1 MTMMPYKVLLNSLT
15 MIKAISH
22 VGKEKLIAT
31 IISIIRNSRNQISKV
46 LKENYLNF
54 VYSKLGNY
62 I

>member
-15 MIKAISH
+15 MIKAISL